1 MYSILSSTART
12 HARDGRKTAHR
23 GIHGATREPRALSL
37 SLVWRK
43 KSQQGGLCPADDAI
57 GSKCRDVSLH
67 GVRPQRCEKAC
78 AIAGICRVVRL
89 HGARTRPLK
98 MQQTTQQ
105 TSFFAASCA
114 FFASS
119 CALCIFSLSWC
130 TSSRSAAFS
139 SSNLRTWS
147 CALRTCTPSS
157 SSPAQATKHKQLP
170 PAAVPAFAVAR
181 RLLQL
186 LRLLRQSRPA
196 AVHRRWLQPA
206 GPLHF
211 LVPSLSAFPSCV
223 VFKKNG
229 KNVTDKML
237 FVGRCNSCTSNRSF
251 FCPRERV
258 HFFVLVK
265 G

>member
-1 MYSILSSTART
+1 
-12 HARDGRKTAHR
+12 
-23 GIHGATREPRALSL
+23 
-37 SLVWRK
+37 
-43 KSQQGGLCPADDAI
+43 
-57 GSKCRDVSLH
+57 
-67 GVRPQRCEKAC
+67 
-78 AIAGICRVVRL
+78 
-89 HGARTRPLK
+89 
-98 MQQTTQQ
+98 MQQTTQE

-114 FFASS
+114 LFASS
-119 CALCIFSLSWC
+119 CAFCTFSLSWC

-206 GPLHF
+206 GPFHF
-211 LVPSLSAFPSCV
+211 LVPPLSAFPSCV

-229 KNVTDKML
+229 KTHVTDKCCSWAVA
-237 FVGRCNSCTSNRSF
+237 FFRSF
-251 FCPRERV
+251 FCPRERTRQT
-258 HFFVLVK
+258 H
-265 G
+265 GHDWWGRCSCCTGRSGCWTYSRDNCA